1 MKRKRMIVM
10 TQRMKMMS
18 EKPKN
23 TEKTIEKEKNKN
35 NVELALNEII
45 ELLKIHD
52 QKIIQLE
59 ESSNQKIQ
67 EIKEVNTAQSNQPNG
82 MLSLENVTSLL
93 QNLIPLF
100 VQKQDE
106 KPIIPPEV
114 LSFIQLRD
122 NFFNSYLMNKIPQQ
136 NHNFQV

>member
-1 MKRKRMIVM
+1 
-10 TQRMKMMS
+10 MS

-45 ELLKIHD
+45 ELLKIHEK
-52 QKIIQLE
+52 KIIQLE
-59 ESSNQKIQ
+59 ESSNQKI
-67 EIKEVNTAQSNQPNG
+67 EEVTAQSNQPNG

-106 KPIIPPEV
+106 KPIIPQEV

-122 NFFNSYLMNKIPQQ
+122 NFFNSYIMNKIPPQ

>member
-1 MKRKRMIVM
+1 
-10 TQRMKMMS
+10 MS
-18 EKPKN
+18 EKPKSN
-23 TEKTIEKEKNKN
+23 VEKPIEKEKNKN

-45 ELLKIHD
+45 ELLKIHE

-59 ESSNQKIQ
+59 ESSSNQKI
-67 EIKEVNTAQSNQPNG
+67 EEVTAQSNQPNG

>member
-1 MKRKRMIVM
+1 MKRKRMTIVM
-10 TQRMKMMS
+10 TQRMKTMS

-45 ELLKIHD
+45 ELLKIHE

-59 ESSNQKIQ
+59 ESSNQKI
-67 EIKEVNTAQSNQPNG
+67 EEVTAQSNQPNG

-114 LSFIQLRD
+114 LSFMTLRD

>member
-82 MLSLENVTSLL
+82 MLSLDVTSLL
-93 QNLIPLF
+93 QTLIPLF

-122 NFFNSYLMNKIPQQ
+122 NFFNSYIMNKIPPQ

>member
-1 MKRKRMIVM
+1 
-10 TQRMKMMS
+10 MS

-45 ELLKIHD
+45 ELLKIHEK
-52 QKIIQLE
+52 KIIQLE
-59 ESSNQKIQ
+59 ESSNQKI
-67 EIKEVNTAQSNQPNG
+67 EEVTAQSNQPNG

-106 KPIIPPEV
+106 KPIIPQEV

-122 NFFNSYLMNKIPQQ
+122 NFFNSYIMNK
-136 NHNFQV
+136 